1 MQVYSND
8 KQSIEELVPVVP
20 LRDIVVFPYMAVPL
34 FVGREKSIAA
44 ISEAHATKQKV
55 LLMTQK
61 SDEVDDPKVIDLH
74 NTGTY
79 AKILQLM
86 KLPDGTYKI
95 LVEGIRRAKAIDY
108 HEETPFIAAKIILIE
123 TNHDLKE
130 SDEIGF
136 VRAILSSF
144 KSLAD
149 ISGQIPKE
157 ILSSILSDTNLG
169 RVIDTVVA
177 QVHAPVAKKQEVLEA
192 ENLQQRASLLLKV
205 LITETDVLELERNIK
220 DRVKSQVERN
230 QREYYLNEQMKA
242 IYKEMG
248 DADEVQEFEQL
259 KERIGTAKMSK
270 EAMEKALSELKKL
283 KSMSP
288 SSAESSVSRNYIE
301 TLTTLPWSKRTKVK
315 KDLLQAE
322 SVLNADHY
330 GLEKVKERI
339 LEYLAVQQR
348 MRKLKGP
355 ILCLVGPPGVG
366 KTSLG
371 QSIAKATGRKYV
383 RMSLGGV
390 KDEAEIRGHRRTY
403 IGALP
408 GQIMQKI
415 NKVQVNNPLF
425 LLDEIDKMSSDF
437 RGDPA
442 SAMLEVLD
450 PEQNNTFNDHYLE
463 VDYDLSNVMFVAT
476 ANSLNIPDALRDRME
491 VIYLSGYTEYE
502 KKSIAKKYLLPKAIQ
517 ENGLKSTEIN
527 FADKVVEDIIRYYT
541 REAGVRRLQQEL
553 NKICRKA
560 VKYILSVKDGKKIS
574 VSSKHLD
581 KYLGIR
587 RYDFGLA
594 QKEDKV
600 GQVTG
605 LAWTEVGGDL
615 LTIEA
620 VSTVGKGKLKKT
632 GKLGEVMQESIYA
645 ALTVVRTIAKD
656 YGLEDDFY
664 EKRDFHIHV
673 PEGATPKDGPSA
685 GIGMCTAILSSVAVI
700 PVRKDVAMTGEIT
713 LRGDVLPIGGLKEK
727 LLAALRGG
735 ITTVL
740 IPHEN
745 KKDLQEIPQNVKDG
759 LEIIT
764 VKRIEDVLT
773 RALLLKKARKK

>member
-1 MQVYSND
+1 MQLYSNE
-8 KQSIEELVPVVP
+8 KQSVEELVPVVP
-20 LRDIVVFPYMAVPL
+20 LRDIVVYPYMAVPL

-44 ISEAHATKQKV
+44 ISEAHATRQKI

-61 SDEVDDPKVIDLH
+61 TDEVDNPKVKDLH
-74 NTGTY
+74 TTGTY
-79 AKILQLM
+79 ARILQLM
-86 KLPDGTYKI
+86 KLPDGTYKV
-95 LVEGIRRAKAIDY
+95 LVEGIRRAKVLKY
-108 HEETPFIAAKIILIE
+108 YEEAPFIAAQIELIE
-123 TNHDLKE
+123 TVNDLSEADE
-130 SDEIGF
+130 SGF

-144 KSLAD
+144 KSL
-149 ISGQIPKE
+149 SEMGGQIPKE
-157 ILSSILSDTNLG
+157 IISSILSDTNLT
-169 RVIDTVVA
+169 RLIDTVVA
-177 QVHAPVAKKQEVLEA
+177 QVHSPVAKKQEVLEA
-192 ENLQQRASLLLKV
+192 ETLQQRAALLLKL
-205 LITETDVLELERNIK
+205 LIAETEVLELERNIK

-230 QREYYLNEQMKA
+230 QREYYLNEQIKA

-248 DADEVQEFEQL
+248 DVDDMQEFEQL
-259 KERIGTAKMSK
+259 REKIEQAKMST
-270 EAMEKALSELKKL
+270 EATEKAFSELKKL
-283 KSMSP
+283 KSMP
-288 SSAESSVSRNYIE
+288 PASAESSVSRNYIDA
-301 TLTTLPWSKRTKVK
+301 LTSLPWSKRTKVK

-322 SVLNADHY
+322 KILNTDHY

-348 MRKLKGP
+348 MRKIKGP

-371 QSIAKATGRKYV
+371 QSIARATGRKYV

-425 LLDEIDKMSSDF
+425 LLDEIDKMAFDF

-450 PEQNNTFNDHYLE
+450 PEQNNAFNDHYLD
-463 VDYDLSNVMFVAT
+463 VDYDLSDVMFVAT

-491 VIYLSGYTEYE
+491 IIYLSGYTEDE
-502 KKSIAKKYLLPKAIQ
+502 KKNIAKNYLLPKAIKD
-517 ENGLKSTEIN
+517 NGLKESEISI
-527 FADKVVEDIIRYYT
+527 ADKVIEDIIRYYT

-553 NKICRKA
+553 NKLCRKA
-560 VKYILSVKDGKKIS
+560 VKHILLTKDRKK
-574 VSSKHLD
+574 VSINSKNLE
-581 KYLGIR
+581 KYLGVR
-587 RYDFGLA
+587 RYDFGLV
-594 QKEDKV
+594 QQQDKV

-620 VSTVGKGKLKKT
+620 VATIGKGKLKTT
-632 GKLGEVMQESIYA
+632 GKLGDVMQESIHA
-645 ALTVVRTIAKD
+645 ALTVVRTIAKN
-656 YGLEDDFY
+656 YGIEDDFY
-664 EKRDFHIHV
+664 EKKDFHIHV

-685 GIGMCTAILSSVAVI
+685 GVAMCTAVLSSLTSI
-700 PVRKDVAMTGEIT
+700 PVRRDVAMTGEIT

-735 ITTVL
+735 IKTVL
-740 IPHEN
+740 IPYDN

-764 VKRIEDVLT
+764 VKRIDEVLE
-773 RALLLKKARKK
+773 RALLVKKGRKS